1 MRVWLIQA
9 LTGRRANEILKLS
22 FRPYTLLPGV
32 DLELAGEDDFV
43 ARLTYAQTKVDGVDP
58 TILVERAVVNIIHE
72 QQRWLL
78 ELLAE
83 SGMDDEP
90 EYLFVQAVRNRRARL
105 PRSLGSYG
113 RAMRDLDRTLQLT
126 DEAGQPLL
134 YAKTHRLRH
143 TKATALLNHGVP
155 VHVAQRYMGHLSPEM
170 TMRYGVTLAKTAEAE
185 FLRYK
190 KIGRDGRDIP
200 LSPRDLYELAELDRR
215 TDRILPNGL
224 CMLPPTKKCERGNAC
239 LPCDFF
245 ATDSTHLDEL
255 RRQQNSTLTLITQ
268 RKCQHLERTG
278 SEMTDDNIW
287 LQGRMTELRSIGAI
301 INRLEAEDIAQVP
314 EPIAVRGA
322 GVSGRPGHQAEVTPE
337 VTPDAVH
344 RGLQQ
349 RHVQAE
355 DGAQ

>member
-22 FRPYTLLPGV
+22 FRPYAPLPGV
-32 DLELAGEDDFV
+32 DLEQAGEDDFV

-78 ELLAE
+78 DFLAE
-83 SGMDDEP
+83 LGVDDEP

-105 PRSLGSYG
+105 PRSLGCYG
-113 RAMRDLDRTLQLT
+113 RAMRELDRMLQLT
-126 DEAGQPLL
+126 DEAGQPLR

-143 TKATALLNHGVP
+143 TKATALLNNGVAA
-155 VHVAQRYMGHLSPEM
+155 HVVQRYMGHLSPEM
-170 TMRYGVTLAKTAEAE
+170 TMRYAATLAKTAEAE
-185 FLRYK
+185 FLHYK

-245 ATDSTHLDEL
+245 ATDRTHLEEL
-255 RRQQNSTLTLITQ
+255 RRQQTSTAALITQ
-268 RKCQHLERTG
+268 RRRQHLERTG
-278 SEMTDDNIW
+278 CEMTDDNIW
-287 LQGRMTELRSIGAI
+287 LQGRMTELRSVGAI
-301 INRLEAEDIAQVP
+301 INRLEDDDIAQAP
-314 EPIAVRGA
+314 QPIVVRGA
-322 GVSGRPGHQAEVTPE
+322 GVSGRPGYQAAVTPE
-337 VTPDAVH
+337 ATPDAVH
-344 RGLQQ
+344 RSLQQ
-349 RHVQAE
+349 RHAQAE